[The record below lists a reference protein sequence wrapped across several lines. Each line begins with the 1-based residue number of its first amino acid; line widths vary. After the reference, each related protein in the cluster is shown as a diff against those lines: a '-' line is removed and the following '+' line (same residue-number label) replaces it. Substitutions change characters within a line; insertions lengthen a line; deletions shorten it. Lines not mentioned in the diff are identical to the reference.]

1 MNTLE
6 KPIHEY
12 TTSTE
17 LRRLSVFD
25 RLALHGG
32 LALIRWA
39 QREQPSV
46 PSEQH
51 RIDAGRSHRFD
62 SVSESRER
70 IERAVMSVLDQGLRT
85 ADIMSAGMYRVGTLA
100 MGDAVVAALSGE

>member
-51 RIDAGRSHRFD
+51 RIDGGRSHRFD

-70 IERAVMSVLDQGLRT
+70 IEARHRLRAVG
-85 ADIMSAGMYRVGTLA
+85 
-100 MGDAVVAALSGE
+100 

>member
-6 KPIHEY
+6 KPVHEY
-12 TTSTE
+12 TMSTE

-46 PSEQH
+46 PSERH
-51 RIDAGRSHRFD
+51 RIDAGRRHRFQ
-62 SVSESRER
+62 SASEARQRVEARRR
-70 IERAVMSVLDQGLRT
+70 IRAVG
-85 ADIMSAGMYRVGTLA
+85 
-100 MGDAVVAALSGE
+100 